1 MTNENVEQIHA
12 QPQAEQQPQY
22 DINVLINNL
31 ANTIAKL
38 EIENAELRA
47 IITTNKNKEEQ

>member
-22 DINVLINNL
+22 DINLLVNNL

-47 IITTNKNKEEQ
+47 IITTNQNKGEQ

>member
-22 DINVLINNL
+22 DINLLVNNL

-47 IITTNKNKEEQ
+47 IITTIQNEGEQ